1 MKKLVLLFVLVLTI
15 PFFITGC
22 TGESEEKYTSY
33 TLFCE
38 YDEANHTLEGKE
50 SVEIFNKYDNSLS
63 ELKFFLYPNSFSKGN
78 EAVSTSYFN
87 RAYPSGEVSYGG
99 INIESVKSEDESLAF
114 SISEKGNILTIILP
128 EEIYPNEEACV
139 DIEFTVKL
147 ANINHRL
154 GYGNNTVNFGNFYP
168 ILCVYEN
175 GFIENSFVTNG
186 DPFYSE
192 TASYEAT
199 LSFDKSFVLAC
210 SGDIVNESISGEVNV
225 VKIEAKKV
233 RDFAFTLSDK
243 FQKVSS
249 SVGDITVNYFYYD
262 EANFD
267 ENLAVACEAMS
278 TFQELFGKY
287 PYKTINVAKTNFCF
301 GGMEYPN
308 LVFISDEVE
317 DAETYKYV
325 IVHELAHQWW
335 YSLVGNNEFGEA
347 WLDESL
353 TEYSTALFFEKN
365 DKYGISYDDLI
376 SGALQSYRLFIN
388 TYKDILGDVD
398 ESMNRNLSEFNTE
411 PEYVNCVY
419 TKGVLMFDSVRN
431 TLGDNKFFK
440 CLQNYFADFKYKI
453 ATGQDLIDSFSKTSK
468 TKLDGYFNA
477 WLNGEVV
484 LDNE

>member
-1 MKKLVLLFVLVLTI
+1 MKKFALLLVLILTI
-15 PFFITGC
+15 PFFVVGC
-22 TGESEEKYTSY
+22 TDKGEANYTAY

-38 YDEANHTLEGKE
+38 YDEVNHTLDGKE
-50 SVEIFNKYDNSLS
+50 RVEIFNKYDNTLS
-63 ELKFFLYPNSFSKGN
+63 ELKFFLYPNSFNEGK
-78 EAVSTSYFN
+78 EAVSSSYFN
-87 RAYPSGEVSYGG
+87 RAYPTGEISYGN
-99 INIESVKSEDESLAF
+99 IEIESVTSENEAL
-114 SISEKGNILTIILP
+114 EYQVNEEGNILTVSLQ
-128 EEIYPNEEACV
+128 EDIYPNERISV

-154 GYGNNTVNFGNFYP
+154 GYGENTVNFGNFYP
-168 ILCVYEN
+168 VLCVYEN
-175 GFIENSFVTNG
+175 GFVENNFATNG

-192 TASYEAT
+192 TANYDVT
-199 LSFDKSFVLAC
+199 LSFNKNFVLAS
-210 SGDIVNESISGEVNV
+210 SGDVLSESENGDNIVVN
-225 VKIEAKKV
+225 IEAKKV
-233 RDFAFTLSDK
+233 RDFAFTLSTK
-243 FQKVSS
+243 FQKISNT
-249 SVGDITVNYFYYD
+249 VGDITVNYYYYD
-262 EANFD
+262 EDNFE
-267 ENLAVACEAMS
+267 ENLMIACDAMT
-278 TFQELFGKY
+278 TFQELFGEY

-308 LVFISDEVE
+308 LVFISDEVA

-335 YSLVGNNEFGEA
+335 YSLVGNNEFSEA

-365 DKYGISYDDLI
+365 EQYGIDYDELI
-376 SGALQSYRLFIN
+376 EGALRSYRLFIG
-388 TYKDILGDVD
+388 TYKDILGDID

-440 CLQNYFADFKYKI
+440 CLQNYFDDFEYKT
-453 ATGQDLIDSFSKTSK
+453 ATGQDLIEIFSKTSK
-468 TKLDGYFNA
+468 TKLDGFFNA